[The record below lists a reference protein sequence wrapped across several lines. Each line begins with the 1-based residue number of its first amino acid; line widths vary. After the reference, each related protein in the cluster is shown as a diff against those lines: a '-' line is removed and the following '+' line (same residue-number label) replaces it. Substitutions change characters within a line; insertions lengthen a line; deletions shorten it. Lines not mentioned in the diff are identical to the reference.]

1 METITQVT
9 TDQAAVSQPV
19 SMAYADL
26 AAQGN
31 EEAIAHDIAC
41 MWETHRSMQG
51 SVKDSQAE
59 LHKLGKTLGEALF
72 FMKLLLAKPGRN
84 GKWSEFLREKKIP
97 RTSGDR
103 LVSAYE
109 RSVSPDANCTNGAI
123 QPPTQEEVRKLC
135 SAVWSRVGKKLATS
149 ESVYWFIRDLVLVSG
164 ARHEPREG
172 GILVFESPREAA
184 DGLPGSAIASPP
196 ADPASEPSDEA
207 GANTEEPA
215 AETATAPAASEA
227 VAGVA
232 GQDAGGVL

>member
-1 METITQVT
+1 MEINAQVT
-9 TDQAAVSQPV
+9 TDQAPVSQPV

-31 EEAIAHDIAC
+31 EDAIAHDIAC
-41 MWETHRSMQG
+41 MWETHRTMQG

-72 FMKLLLAKPGRN
+72 FMKLLLARPGRN

-109 RSVSPDANCTNGAI
+109 RSVNPDANCTNGAI
-123 QPPTQEEVRKLC
+123 QSPTQEEVRKLC
-135 SAVWSRVGKKLATS
+135 SAVWSRVSKKLATS
-149 ESVYWFIRDLVLVSG
+149 ESVFWFIRDFALVSG
-164 ARHEPREG
+164 ARHESREG

-184 DGLPGSAIASPP
+184 EEPTTAAEPVV
-196 ADPASEPSDEA
+196 AEAHAAVAEEPASETVAATPTAEPLA
-207 GANTEEPA
+207 GAGDGNSGE
-215 AETATAPAASEA
+215 
-227 VAGVA
+227 VI
-232 GQDAGGVL
+232 